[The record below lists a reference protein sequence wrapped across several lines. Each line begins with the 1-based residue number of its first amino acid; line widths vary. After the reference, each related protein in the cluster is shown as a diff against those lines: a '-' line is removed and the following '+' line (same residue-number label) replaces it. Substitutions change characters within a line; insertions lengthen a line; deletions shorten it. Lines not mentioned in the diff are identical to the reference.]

1 VILVDTSVLI
11 SLIKG
16 DTAPKTEQLRQL
28 AASGV
33 PFGISDH
40 TVLEVLAGARGETE
54 FETLRTYLAS
64 QRIYS
69 LPSSGYQEAARIYLR
84 LRRAGFTPRGQIDLV
99 IAQTAIHHSLA
110 LLHNDRD
117 FDVIAR
123 HTPELAI
130 A

>member
-1 VILVDTSVLI
+1 VILADTSVVVGLI
-11 SLIKG
+11 RG
-16 DTAPKTEQLRQL
+16 DDAPKTEQLRRL
-28 AASGV
+28 AASGA

-40 TVLEVLAGARGETE
+40 TVLEVLAGARGEPE
-54 FETLRTYLAS
+54 FETLRAYLGS

-84 LRRAGFTPRGQIDLV
+84 LRRAGFTPRGQVDLV

-123 HTPELAI
+123 HTPELKI